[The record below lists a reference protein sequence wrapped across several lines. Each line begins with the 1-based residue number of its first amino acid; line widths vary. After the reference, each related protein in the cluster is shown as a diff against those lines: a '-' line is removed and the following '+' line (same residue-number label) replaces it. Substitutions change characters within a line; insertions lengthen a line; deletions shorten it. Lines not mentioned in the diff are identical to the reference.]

1 MFENGI
7 FWFCENFKFLPA
19 NFQRFQNFFFWFNLF
34 LFVLPSIYFWP
45 KSTWIRLVVCKTWF
59 YLLCTAKRC
68 PLCPTSNVT
77 TLSFSPFLLWISKF
91 SIAEMDLRRCLAC
104 LFLWITWYWYPF
116 APRNAFSTSYW
127 HGCRLSLS
135 TSWLQCPISDFISTL
150 TALWFA
156 KLISAQTW
164 HLFWQ
169 QTFSTSPPP
178 WFLCIVTE
186 QVCSNGYLE
195 CFSIFSILH

>member
-1 MFENGI
+1 MSNS
-7 FWFCENFKFLPA
+7 LS
-19 NFQRFQNFFFWFNLF
+19 
-34 LFVLPSIYFWP
+34 VLVNN
-45 KSTWIRLVVCKTWF
+45 VV
-59 YLLCTAKRC
+59 L
-68 PLCPTSNVT
+68 N
-77 TLSFSPFLLWISKF
+77 PF
-91 SIAEMDLRRCLAC
+91 
-104 LFLWITWYWYPF
+104 T
-116 APRNAFSTSYW
+116 PRNAFSTSYW

-169 QTFSTSPPP
+169 QTFSTSPPL

-186 QVCSNGYLE
+186 QVCSNGYFRMLFNFFYSLFPEKLE
-195 CFSIFSILH
+195 AQFSYLAGVVRLDLPDGQQYILIHTLSKEKYSALIITF